1 MKALNIIA
9 VFNKDFTQVLMCYRR
24 KDPYKGKYNF
34 VGGKIKD
41 GEDGLSAAYREL
53 QEETGITPAD
63 ITLKHFID
71 FSYYHYGL
79 KLELYV
85 GRLDKDMPVY
95 GEENELFWIPL
106 TENFFDTHRFAG
118 EGNIG
123 HMITVIEMEKDK
135 IFA

>member
-1 MKALNIIA
+1 MKGLNIIA
-9 VFNKDFTQVLMCYRR
+9 VFNKNFTHVLMCFRR
-24 KDPYKGKYNF
+24 KEPYKGMYNF
-34 VGGKIKD
+34 VGGKIKA
-41 GEDGLSAAYREL
+41 GKTSICAAYREL
-53 QEETGITPAD
+53 EEETGITAND
-63 ITLKHFID
+63 INLSHFMD

-79 KLELYV
+79 KLELFV
-85 GRLDKDMPVY
+85 GKLDKDMSVY

-106 TENFFDTHRFAG
+106 TENFFDMSRFAG

>member
-1 MKALNIIA
+1 MKGLNIIA
-9 VFNKDFTQVLMCYRR
+9 VFNKEHTRVLMCYRR

-41 GEDGLSAAYREL
+41 GEDSLSAAYREL
-53 QEETGITPAD
+53 QEETGITSAD
-63 ITLKHFID
+63 ITLKHFMD

-106 TENFFDTHRFAG
+106 TENFFDTDRFAG